1 VERKQLVR
9 DVKRAAL
16 TRLEDAARTVEDF
29 QTVIKTWD
37 GLDENRERK
46 ERFHEVGRDETI
58 LELNYTD
65 GIVLPAPIIHPAW
78 REAMNGEFIEM
89 IYDNA
94 EEMWQLVEDWDVS
107 IELENLSVKQKD
119 VVFLSAVRLCTP
131 QQIACF
137 QDKTDRAVRKLLAV
151 ALEKIRDYLAGV
163 IRWQIQTGD
172 PNMTLAKR
180 QFLERYEHLNCDLD
194 VKKSVLDKT
203 KHE

>member
-29 QTVIKTWD
+29 QTVIKMWD

-58 LELNYTD
+58 LELGYTD
-65 GIVLPAPIIHPAW
+65 GKVLPAPVIHPAW
-78 REAMNGEFIEM
+78 REAMKGEFIEM

-94 EEMWQLVEDWDVS
+94 EEMWQLIEDWDVS
-107 IELENLSVKQKD
+107 IELENLSVKQKE
-119 VVFLSAVRLCTP
+119 VVFLNAVRMCTP

-137 QDKTDRAVRKLLAV
+137 QDKTDRAVRKLLSV
-151 ALEKIRDYLAGV
+151 ALEKIRNYLATV
-163 IRWQIQTGD
+163 IQWQIQTGD
-172 PNMTLAKR
+172 PNMTFAKR
-180 QFLERYEHLNCDLD
+180 QFLEWYAKETPALDNVEYE
-194 VKKSVLDKT
+194 
-203 KHE
+203 

>member
-1 VERKQLVR
+1 MVR

-29 QTVIKTWD
+29 QTVINLWD

-58 LELNYTD
+58 LELGYTD
-65 GIVLPAPIIHPAW
+65 GLVLPAPVIHPAW
-78 REAMNGEFIEM
+78 REAMKGEFIEM

-94 EEMWQLVEDWDVS
+94 EEMWQLVEDWDIS
-107 IELENLSVKQKD
+107 IELENLSAKQKD
-119 VVFLSAVRLCTP
+119 VVFLSAVRTCTP

-151 ALEKIRDYLAGV
+151 ALEKIRDFLAGI
-163 IRWQIQTGD
+163 IRWQIQTDD

-180 QFLERYEHLNCDLD
+180 QFLEWYDNANFAF
-194 VKKSVLDKT
+194 DKV